1 MTDEPPDDFTTTL
14 ADLRAAMRT
23 LVEERDWSQF
33 HRPKNLAMS
42 IAIEAAELMEHF
54 QWDDAGTSPGAVL
67 DTERKAAIGEEM
79 ADVLAYLVSLAN
91 SLDLDLA
98 STFHAKLAK
107 VRLKYPVDQFRGRAR

>member
-1 MTDEPPDDFTTTL
+1 MPAQLPDDSITTL

-23 LVEERDWSQF
+23 LVAERDWSQF

-54 QWDDAGTSPGAVL
+54 QWDDADASAAIAL
-67 DTERKAAIGEEM
+67 DAERKTAIGEEM

-98 STFHAKLAK
+98 STFYAKLAK
-107 VRLKYPVDQFRGRAR
+107 VRLKYPADQFRGRAR

>member
-1 MTDEPPDDFTTTL
+1 MPAQLPDDSITTL

-23 LVEERDWSQF
+23 LVAERDWSQF

-42 IAIEAAELMEHF
+42 IAIEAAAIAL
-54 QWDDAGTSPGAVL
+54 DA
-67 DTERKAAIGEEM
+67 ERKTAIGEEM